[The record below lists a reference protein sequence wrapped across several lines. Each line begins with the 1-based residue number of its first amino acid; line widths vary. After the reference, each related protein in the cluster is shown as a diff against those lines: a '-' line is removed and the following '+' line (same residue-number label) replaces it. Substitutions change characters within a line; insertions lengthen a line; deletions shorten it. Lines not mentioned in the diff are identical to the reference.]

1 MTGSTDAHAVAAAAH
16 WFTALGHRQEHV
28 PGLATFTITPATP
41 DHWDGNNA
49 SLVETGDAAAL
60 LDALDVR
67 MPHTSWRVVRTH
79 AVEPPAIEA
88 ELVLRGF
95 DLYGTVIQMV
105 ATAAPVVAARGGHRP
120 VASDADWALLTPM
133 VRADAEEGGDRHQP
147 LPSTVIDAIIAS
159 YRSKAPDVRFHLLEQ
174 DGAAIGYGSTAV
186 APNGIG
192 IVEHL
197 FVQPE
202 HRSGGVM
209 SAFIADAVE
218 ELLAQGCQA
227 AMLGARAGERPR
239 RLYARLGFRPVLL
252 MRTWVLNKNGPS
264 PAA

>member
-1 MTGSTDAHAVAAAAH
+1 MTGSTEAHAVAAATH

-49 SLVETGDAAAL
+49 SLIETGDPAAL
-60 LDALDVR
+60 LDALDAR
-67 MPHTSWRVVRTH
+67 MPHTPWRVVRTH
-79 AVEPPAIEA
+79 SVEPPAIEA

-95 DLYGTVIQMV
+95 DLYNTIIQMV
-105 ATAAPVVAARGGHRP
+105 ATAAPPMNARVSHRP
-120 VASDADWALLTPM
+120 VERDADWSVLAPM

-147 LPSTVIDAIIAS
+147 LPSAVIDAIVAS
-159 YRSKAPDVRFHLLEQ
+159 YRSKAPTVRFHLIEQ
-174 DGAAIGYGSTAV
+174 GGAAIGYGSTAV

-202 HRSGGVM
+202 LRSRGIM
-209 SAFIADAVE
+209 AAFVAESIE
-218 ELLAQGCQA
+218 SLLAQGCRA

-252 MRTWVLNKNGPS
+252 MRTWVKDVI
-264 PAA
+264 A